1 MSQKNN
7 QSTLN
12 NGEINITE
20 VFKKLLK
27 AKFTIILIALI
38 VTISVFINN
47 KQKIPLYNS
56 TMLIEVG
63 QDFKIDDTARSKL
76 LIENPTD
83 LFSEYIKASTIR
95 NELELPTKVNLYNI
109 ENSIIKAQTSSN
121 SFEENTLSLN
131 LTLEFILSRHDKILK
146 DKIQKNQDKLITEI
160 NNTIIQIEFR
170 EKYLNNKALVR
181 KSNLNIEISNLNN
194 HIKELKKVIGEDE
207 DNFEILQATEEL
219 KTQAALKNTTLN
231 QVIYGYKED
240 LLEYNYLKKKKQTE
254 LKSLEKTD
262 LDITLFELSQKKKQ
276 LNESLD
282 KLNNSVTSKTKLI
295 SIDTEKI
302 IQSPFHNIFLA
313 FFVGLFL
320 GSAIVLLNNY
330 IRSLINEV
338 NT

>member
-20 VFKKLLK
+20 VLKKLLK

-219 KTQAALKNTTLN
+219 KTQAALKNPTLN